1 MPGHI
6 HAGTRAGQRRCFRDR
21 HTTRACDHARAGQR
35 PWSSRSPGSF
45 AMHFCS
51 CFVLTHGVHRPCT
64 ARVRAS
70 SRGVWLAEQA
80 WRPRPCVANRRSGS
94 PRGHRPPLLRR
105 AALSWL
111 GRGRERG
118 WRKPS
123 GTWEGV
129 GPSVLAPEARSRGGR
144 RHQWS
149 AGRRACFSR
158 STRRLRQGARRKTVA
173 PTGAPLP
180 HPREGR
186 RKCRRRPA
194 PWLCRGR

>member
-1 MPGHI
+1 M
-6 HAGTRAGQRRCFRDR
+6 DR

-51 CFVLTHGVHRPCT
+51 CFVLTHGVHGSCP
-64 ARVRAS
+64 AHVRAS

-105 AALSWL
+105 AAFNGWN
-111 GRGRERG
+111 GAGTRAAKAARDMRGPE
-118 WRKPS
+118 PS
-123 GTWEGV
+123 S
-129 GPSVLAPEARSRGGR
+129 PAPEARSPGWKTPP
-144 RHQWS
+144 WS

-158 STRRLRQGARRKTVA
+158 STRRLRQGARLIRSALPALRSLTCVREKQEEARA
-173 PTGAPLP
+173 PRLADSGAADAHLQF
-180 HPREGR
+180 GR
-186 RKCRRRPA
+186 HWCRF
-194 PWLCRGR
+194 